1 MRSIIIVTAAILLAA
16 DPLAAE
22 PAASSAL
29 ATAPNP
35 NLVQAKALTQEF
47 ASTLKGE
54 LEAGIKAGGP
64 ITAIG
69 FCKERAPD
77 IAAKLSA
84 QSGWKIGRVSLKWRN
99 AKTGQPD
106 PWEQQVLTRFDERQ
120 AAGEPVETM
129 AFAEVVEQNGARH
142 FRFMKAI
149 PTGELCLAC
158 HGRQLAPEIAVALDQ
173 AYPGD
178 RARGYSVGEVRGA
191 FTLTKPLD

>member
-16 DPLAAE
+16 EPLAAE
-22 PAASSAL
+22 QSSA
-29 ATAPNP
+29 AAPNP

-47 ASTLKGE
+47 AGTLKSE

-64 ITAIG
+64 IAAIG
-69 FCKERAPD
+69 LCKERAPD

-84 QSGWKIGRVSLKWRN
+84 KSGWKVGRVSLKWRN

-106 PWEQQVLTRFDERQ
+106 AWEQQVLTKFDERK
-120 AAGEPVETM
+120 AAGEPVETI
-129 AFAEVVEQNGARH
+129 AFADVVTQNGVSQ

-158 HGRQLAPEIAVALDQ
+158 HGSQITPQVAAALDQ

-178 RARGYSVGEVRGA
+178 RARGYSAGDIRGA